1 MDALANI
8 VRLNTKRPSGA
19 SPRSLMH
26 VWHTCSL
33 VLATLLIAT
42 AGLSQTAWAQHEAS
56 WETLMQ
62 ASFEETSTPEGLV
75 WTPVFPSEI
84 EQLDGRSV
92 QVAGYMIPL
101 SFEKE
106 QTHFLI
112 SAYPGDG
119 CFFHL
124 PGGPNSV
131 VEVKADRGMDFT
143 YDTIAITGQL
153 ELLHDDP
160 WGLMYRLTEAKPV
173 E

>member
-1 MDALANI
+1 MNPSPNT
-8 VRLNTKRPSGA
+8 VSLNTTRPSGA
-19 SPRSLMH
+19 LSRSLMH
-26 VWHTCSL
+26 TWRTFGL
-33 VLATLLIAT
+33 VVVVLVIAA
-42 AGLSQTAWAQHEAS
+42 AGLAPPAWGQQEAS

-62 ASFEETSTPEGLV
+62 ASFEETSTPEGVV
-75 WTPVFPSEI
+75 WLPVFPSEI
-84 EQLDGRSV
+84 EQLDGASV
-92 QVAGYMIPL
+92 QIVGYMIPL
-101 SFEKE
+101 SFEEK
-106 QTHFLI
+106 QTQFLI

-160 WGLMYRLTEAKPV
+160 WGLMYRLSGAKPAK
-173 E
+173 

>member
-1 MDALANI
+1 MNALANN
-8 VRLNTKRPSGA
+8 VRLNTKSPSGA
-19 SPRSLMH
+19 SLRSLTH
-26 VWHTCSL
+26 VWRIYGL
-33 VLATLLIAT
+33 VLAALLIAT
-42 AGLSQTAWAQHEAS
+42 AGLAPWAWAQEEAS

-62 ASFEETSTPEGLV
+62 ASIEETSTPEGLV

-84 EQLDGRSV
+84 EALDGTSV

-160 WGLMYRLTEAKPV
+160 WGLMYRLTDAKPV

>member
-1 MDALANI
+1 MNALASI
-8 VRLNTKRPSGA
+8 VPLNTRQPSGA
-19 SPRSLMH
+19 SSRSLMH
-26 VWHTCSL
+26 MWRTCAL
-33 VLATLLIAT
+33 VAALIIAT
-42 AGLSQTAWAQHEAS
+42 AGLAPSAWAQQEAS

-62 ASFEETSTPEGLV
+62 ASFEETSTPEGLE
-75 WTPVFPSEI
+75 WTSVFPSEI

-92 QVAGYMIPL
+92 QVVGYMIPL

-160 WGLMYRLTEAKPV
+160 WGLMYRLSDAKPAK
-173 E
+173 